1 MAHIIQTIATD
12 FMGRFRGIVDASTY
26 VSSSP
31 GEGTVSVMDAIA
43 PKLILLRSLSA
54 STIKVMWDNK
64 TSTAGFVLGLVITL
78 SIGYTRSPWRKLP
91 PGPRRL
97 PILGNALQ
105 LRDKSWLLSK
115 DCKERFGEFPD
126 CITRGVLSVST
137 KIAGEIMY
145 LDGAGQPIVVC
156 NSLKP
161 AFELLERRSG
171 NYSDRPR
178 FIMAQE
184 ILNGGLLLA
193 LMKHDDR

>member
-1 MAHIIQTIATD
+1 MCE
-12 FMGRFRGIVDASTY
+12 R
-26 VSSSP
+26 
-31 GEGTVSVMDAIA
+31 TVSVMDAI
-43 PKLILLRSLSA
+43 PLKLILLQSLTA
-54 STIKVMWDNK
+54 STIKAIWNNK
-64 TSTAGFVLGLVITL
+64 TLTTGFVLGLVITL

-91 PGPRRL
+91 PSPRSL

-115 DCKERFGEFPD
+115 DCKQRFGEFPVH
-126 CITRGVLSVST
+126 ITRGVLSCVY

-145 LDGAGQPIVVC
+145 LNGAGQSIVVC
-156 NSLKP
+156 NSLKS

-184 ILNGGLLLA
+184 ILSGGLMLG
-193 LMKHDDR
+193 LMGHDNR